1 MLTLNLLDVPN
12 QSFSTQLLSKRF
24 TFHIK
29 LANGIM
35 IADITCDNTPLVTGE
50 RILPNQPI
58 IAYPRLECG
67 NFILQTEDDDLPD
80 WQKFGKTQQL
90 IYLTPE
96 EIMSLRQ
103 QKGVDKK
110 GVNNG

>member
-12 QSFSTQLLSKRF
+12 QSFSTQLLS
-24 TFHIK
+24 
-29 LANGIM
+29 
-35 IADITCDNTPLVTGE
+35 
-50 RILPNQPI
+50 ILPNQPI

-103 QKGVDKK
+103 QKGVD
-110 GVNNG
+110 NG